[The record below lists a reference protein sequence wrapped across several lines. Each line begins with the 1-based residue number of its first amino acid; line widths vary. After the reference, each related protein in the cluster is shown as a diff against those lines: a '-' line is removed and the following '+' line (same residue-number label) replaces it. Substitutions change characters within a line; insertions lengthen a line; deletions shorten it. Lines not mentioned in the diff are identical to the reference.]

1 MYNPVISPNSGMHY
15 PFETKLT
22 NFVIKAL
29 EHIVDYTNKIQVIDL
44 HLVITKEYFSL
55 PGFAIHGEIL

>member
-29 EHIVDYTNKIQVIDL
+29 EHIVDYTNKIQIIDL
-44 HLVITKEYFSL
+44 HLVITKEYFIL

>member
-1 MYNPVISPNSGMHY
+1 MHY

-55 PGFAIHGEIL
+55 PGFAIPGEIL

>member
-1 MYNPVISPNSGMHY
+1 MHY

>member
-1 MYNPVISPNSGMHY
+1 MHY

-44 HLVITKEYFSL
+44 HLIITKEYFIL

>member
-29 EHIVDYTNKIQVIDL
+29 EHIVDHTNQPQIIDL
-44 HLVITKEYFSL
+44 HFVITNKYFIL
-55 PGFAIHGEIL
+55 PEFAIHGEIL